1 MAARKKKGKSLREE
15 LRINTQIRGFPG
27 SSRRGRLSRG
37 AMIERAKSL
46 RQGELDGRQAA
57 RLKAAQLEKLGTQ
70 EILDELVRRGGAA
83 GETARAALLSVKKSQ
98 DYDLERLRADGH
110 KDRDAYFPLGLAS
123 YAQMVH
129 VKSQRLVS
137 MAVKTLAGAE
147 PNFESALDTCH
158 DLVNYASFCA
168 DWLRRSEDQRPP
180 L

>member
-1 MAARKKKGKSLREE
+1 MAARKRKGGSLRDE
-15 LRINTQIRGFPG
+15 LVARGL
-27 SSRRGRLSRG
+27 RRLPRGMTRGQAERLRRDELAGRH
-37 AMIERAKSL
+37 
-46 RQGELDGRQAA
+46 AA
-57 RLKAAQLEKLGTQ
+57 RLKAASLEKFGTQ

-129 VKSQRLVS
+129 VKSQRLIS
-137 MAVKTLAGAE
+137 MASKTLAGRE

-168 DWLRRSEDQRPP
+168 DWLRRAEDQRPP